1 MRSTGY
7 LVTISNVLNVED
19 IGMLAQRICCWD
31 WILSLG
37 QGLADGTALPSVLA
51 PSDDG
56 GSLYIQPSIGRC
68 LISIGHPLMDPRG
81 NGLHMC
87 FSGMGW
93 KIIQSPSFA
102 DMSSL
107 FGQHRGFSDKHP
119 HG

>member
-7 LVTISNVLNVED
+7 LVIVSNVLNIED

-31 WILSLG
+31 WILSLD
-37 QGLADGTALPSVLA
+37 QGLADGTAFPSVLA

-56 GSLYIQPSIGRC
+56 GSLYIQPSIGWC

-87 FSGMGW
+87 LLWDGVENNSVPKF
-93 KIIQSPSFA
+93 
-102 DMSSL
+102 
-107 FGQHRGFSDKHP
+107 R
-119 HG
+119 